1 MLGAA
6 CCRNFSSIRLMPHQ
20 IIQSTRDLIDD
31 KILKHFRES
40 HNPVSE
46 LGLASAVGL
55 FWALTPLVGIQM
67 ILVTINWAIFRIFRL
82 HFHLVIGVA
91 WVWLSNPFTM
101 VPLYYS
107 FYITG
112 YYFFSWVG
120 VELTPVSASAFSV
133 VLNESGAMS
142 MTDGLWHWVDFMV
155 FQLGWP
161 MLIGGFVMG
170 VPVAIAGYPITV
182 YFVKRFRKR
191 KARQMGISYEEWEE
205 RFVRSRTNPAA
216 KTADAALA
224 GSENMKVEAAS
235 GSRSR

>member
-1 MLGAA
+1 MLEAA
-6 CCRNFSSIRLMPHQ
+6 GRRNFSSIRLMLQQ

-31 KILKHFRES
+31 KILKHFRDS

-55 FWALTPLVGIQM
+55 VWALTPLGGIQM

-91 WVWLSNPFTM
+91 RVWLSNPLSM
-101 VPLYYS
+101 VPLNYS

-112 YYFFSWVG
+112 YYFLSRIG

-133 VLNESGAMS
+133 VLDESAAMS
-142 MTDGLWHWVDFMV
+142 MTDGLWHWVDFMIV
-155 FQLGWP
+155 QLGWP

-170 VPVAIAGYPITV
+170 VPFSIAGYPITV

-191 KARQMGISYEEWEE
+191 KARQMGISYEEWEQ
-205 RFVRSRTNPAA
+205 RFVRNRTDSAP
-216 KTADAALA
+216 TADSATTAD
-224 GSENMKVEAAS
+224 SETLEVEATS
-235 GSRSR
+235 GSRSS